1 MRKNFWLCKRRKYD
15 MKEKIKLS
23 GVPET
28 MLQTIYARAKE
39 SRGRG
44 AIHDVKAE
52 EIIGK
57 LDYDFPSR
65 TRIPPCAAASLPAPS
80 CWTG

>member
-1 MRKNFWLCKRRKYD
+1 

-39 SRGRG
+39 SGGRG
-44 AIHDVKAE
+44 TTMHSGVIARTIVLDRLTKA
-52 EIIGK
+52 
-57 LDYDFPSR
+57 
-65 TRIPPCAAASLPAPS
+65 
-80 CWTG
+80 

>member
-1 MRKNFWLCKRRKYD
+1 
-15 MKEKIKLS
+15 MKEKIRLS

-28 MLQTIYARAKE
+28 MLQTVYARAKE

-44 AIHDVKAE
+44 AIHDAKAE

-57 LDYDFPSR
+57 LAYLAGQNPGGGPRTPEALAKDFHWDAVPR
-65 TRIPPCAAASLPAPS
+65 RDIPLPE
-80 CWTG
+80 GLF

>member
-1 MRKNFWLCKRRKYD
+1 

-39 SRGRG
+39 SGGRGRG
-44 AIHDVKAE
+44 KSEREAHSRGTKARGE
-52 EIIGK
+52 DEGGGTK
-57 LDYDFPSR
+57 GGR
-65 TRIPPCAAASLPAPS
+65 TRQ
-80 CWTG
+80 

>member
-1 MRKNFWLCKRRKYD
+1 

-39 SRGRG
+39 SRGPVSYT
-44 AIHDVKAE
+44 H
-52 EIIGK
+52 
-57 LDYDFPSR
+57 LQL
-65 TRIPPCAAASLPAPS
+65 SLMFDS
-80 CWTG
+80 YVLLLIVRDS